1 MQTNMISNQRK
12 STGFS
17 LVEMAIVLVI
27 LGLLL
32 GGAMALIGPQR
43 EVQKIKDTEAE
54 IQRIQEAL
62 IAFAINNPNMNL
74 PCPDNTQPGTG
85 QEGART
91 GLDCDFQEG
100 WVPFAILGGAGRQDA
115 WGNRFR
121 YRVIPSYS
129 QTPPT
134 PPLPRPYVID
144 TNIGASG
151 LNPLDQTLFVCR
163 SNAPTVCN
171 LNNANV
177 ATNLVAVIVSHGRN
191 GFGARTLE
199 TGALQTQ
206 PVAASVDEVENT
218 NGRNPADTNDA
229 GVPTNLIVR
238 RFIARVPSPAGV
250 PGGEFDDIVGWLP
263 QGVLHSRLIAAGR
276 LP

>member
-1 MQTNMISNQRK
+1 MQTNMIGNQRK

-43 EVQKIKDTEAE
+43 EVQKVKDTEAE

-62 IAFAINNPNMNL
+62 IAFAINNPALNL

-85 QEGART
+85 QEGSRT
-91 GLDCDFQEG
+91 GPNCDFQEG

-129 QTPPT
+129 QTT
-134 PPLPRPYVID
+134 PQYAIA

-151 LNPLDQTLFVCR
+151 LSPLNQTLFVCR
-163 SNAPTVCN
+163 SNAPTICN
-171 LNNANV
+171 LANANV
-177 ATNLVAVIVSHGRN
+177 ATNLVAVIVSQGRN
-191 GFGARTLE
+191 GFGARTME
-199 TGALQTQ
+199 TGTLQAQ
-206 PVAASVDEVENT
+206 PVAASIDEAENT

-229 GVPTNLIVR
+229 GAPLDNR
-238 RFIARVPSPAGV
+238 RFISRVPSPAGV